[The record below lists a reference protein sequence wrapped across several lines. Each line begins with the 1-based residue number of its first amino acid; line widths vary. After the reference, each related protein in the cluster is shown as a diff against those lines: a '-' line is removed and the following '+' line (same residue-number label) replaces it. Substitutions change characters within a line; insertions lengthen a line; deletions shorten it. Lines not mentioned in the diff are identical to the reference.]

1 MLTAYL
7 ANRCVKCC
15 SENLKI
21 SGVGG
26 TENLLANKTE
36 PAVNRN
42 GLYGKERKTVQ
53 MSEISTTLRAG
64 QTELTLCVCVCTD
77 MCRLTT
83 GILSDKCVVRRFRC
97 YANVIGCT

>member
-1 MLTAYL
+1 MG
-7 ANRCVKCC
+7 
-15 SENLKI
+15 S
-21 SGVGG
+21 

-64 QTELTLCVCVCTD
+64 QTELTLCVCVCVCLYRYVSLDDGDT
-77 MCRLTT
+77 
-83 GILSDKCVVRRFRC
+83 F
-97 YANVIGCT
+97 